1 MLATLCLCS
10 ENSDFFVPKDSPG
23 QIAKLQL
30 NTMGCNEQA
39 TYHILFAFLCS
50 TILSS
55 KMSKYYQI
63 GLTGVDGISSKDIVS
78 LKSVLGGAF

>member
-30 NTMGCNEQA
+30 NTMGYSGQA
-39 TYHILFAFLCS
+39 SVSPVFVNNISHA
-50 TILSS
+50 TITQPVGDNGTIMAS
-55 KMSKYYQI
+55 I
-63 GLTGVDGISSKDIVS
+63 IIHVRGI
-78 LKSVLGGAF
+78 